1 MRVLSCALMPLKIRC
16 SHKRGM
22 AAVYRKQTLTGI
34 ALLSVVLTISCKVL
48 VTNDQFFGKTTPP
61 PRNLLRYVNGPEPE
75 TLDPALS
82 SGQPEAHIYMAL
94 FEGLVEY
101 DPKSLNAIPAL
112 AETWDI
118 NNDSSEFVF
127 HLRKD
132 ARWSNGEPIDA
143 NDFVYS
149 VRRATSPEVP
159 SRTAPLAYYIKNVQA
174 YNQNSVFVRDPTTN
188 QFVSERDLAAAGST
202 VSEALSQKTL
212 TSDQPEYPKSAPAHT
227 HTAFHQTMH
236 SPTRLV
242 LPGDEKKRDK
252 LLASDPK
259 MADAVRGK
267 EFVKVVGE
275 DIGVEAVD
283 NYTVRVSLSQPAPYF
298 VDLMAHQI
306 FRVVHRKTIEKYGA
320 SWTEP
325 ENIITSGPFK
335 VKWWKPYNELVVVR
349 DPMYWDTANVQLEEI
364 RFYVSVDHP
373 TSMNLYKVGEADAL
387 VNHSVPNPWLDV
399 IRSKKDYMDAAEAAI
414 TYLLINVT
422 QPPMNDLRVRKAF
435 NMAINKETYSKAK
448 RTTKP
453 LSAFTPV
460 GIFVG
465 YPQPVGDPFDP
476 DQARKLLGD
485 AGFPVTRQSDG
496 SFECEQ
502 FPARDLTLIFGAH
515 SSNKALAEFMQAQW
529 KQNLGITISLS
540 SMDNKTYINARNKLD
555 YKGFALGIWGAD
567 YMDPTTFLNIFLTP
581 GDSGSGWWDSR
592 YVELL
597 EEANHTLDR
606 QQRYQLLAKAEKYML
621 DAQPVI
627 PIETP
632 SVNWVKK
639 PYVKGMY
646 PNPASLYSWKF
657 VCIERDQTKWDYG
670 TPNMTGTDRN
680 SCSRAV
686 Q

>member
-1 MRVLSCALMPLKIRC
+1 
-16 SHKRGM
+16 M
-22 AAVYRKQTLTGI
+22 ANVYRKQLLTGL
-34 ALLSVVLTISCKVL
+34 ALISLVVGAVSCSVLA
-48 VTNDQFFGKTTPP
+48 NDEEFFGKTTPP
-61 PRNLLRYVNGPEPE
+61 ARNLLRYVNGPEPE
-75 TLDPALS
+75 TLDPAVS
-82 SGQPEAHIYMAL
+82 SGQPEAHIYMAI

-101 DPKSLNAIPAL
+101 DPRSLNAIPAL
-112 AETWDI
+112 AERWDI
-118 NNDSSEFVF
+118 NDDSSEFFF
-127 HLRKD
+127 HLRRN

-149 VRRATSPEVP
+149 VRRALSPEVT
-159 SRTAPLAYYIKNVQA
+159 SRTAALAYYIKHAQA
-174 YNQNSVFVRDPTTN
+174 FNQKSVFVRDPATG
-188 QFVSERDLAAAGST
+188 QFLLERDFAAEGAAPA
-202 VSEALSQKTL
+202 SEALSQKTL
-212 TSDQPEYPKSAPAHT
+212 SVDAPEYSKAEVPPGSHP
-227 HTAFHQTMH
+227 HTAFHQLMH
-236 SPTRLV
+236 SPARVV
-242 LPGDEKKRDK
+242 LPANEKNRNK
-252 LLASDPK
+252 LLA
-259 MADAVRGK
+259 ADAKLSSAVNGK
-267 EFVKVVGE
+267 EFVPVTGE

-298 VDLMAHQI
+298 VDLMAHQL

-325 ENIITSGPFK
+325 DHIVTSGPFK

-349 DPMYWDTANVQLEEI
+349 DPMYWDAANVKLEEI

-387 VNHSVPNPWLDV
+387 LNHSVPNPWLDV
-399 IRSKKDYMDAAEAAI
+399 IRPKKDYMDAAESAI

-422 QPPMNDLRVRKAF
+422 QPPMNDLRVRRAF
-435 NMAINKETYSKAK
+435 NMSIDKDTYSKSK

-460 GIFVG
+460 GMFVG

-476 DQARKLLGD
+476 EQARKLLGE
-485 AGFPVTRQSDG
+485 AGFPVTRNSDG
-496 SFECEQ
+496 SFSCEK
-502 FPARDLTLIFGAH
+502 FPAQDQTLIFGTH

-540 SMDNKTYINARNKLD
+540 NMDNKTYINTRNRLD

-581 GDSGSGWWDSR
+581 GDSGSGWWDR
-592 YVELL
+592 KYVELL

-606 QQRYQLLAKAEKYML
+606 QKRYELLAKAEKYML
-621 DAQPVI
+621 DAQPII

-646 PNPASLYSWKF
+646 PNPASLYPWKF
-657 VCIERDQTKWDYG
+657 VYIERDSSKWDYK
-670 TPNMTGTDRN
+670 TPSLSD
-680 SCSRAV
+680 
-686 Q
+686 